1 MADVLEVETDTI
13 RMEQTLD
20 ELEVDSIVF
29 IRLVV
34 QCETVLSMQFEDEM
48 LLISRFP
55 TVQVFVDYVNQMRQ
69 QGLSKREALL
79 ETGRDRIRPILMTA
93 LTTILA
99 LTTMAFDQS
108 AGAVMMKP
116 LALTTIGGLIY
127 ATVLTLFIVP
137 VLYDVFHRREAKV
150 HEPQEANAQ

>member
-1 MADVLEVETDTI
+1 MLPVYTDKILALMSDVLEVETDTI

-55 TVQVFVDYVNQMRQ
+55 TVQVFVDYVNGRLSGLPD
-69 QGLSKREALL
+69 QGN
-79 ETGRDRIRPILMTA
+79 T
-93 LTTILA
+93 
-99 LTTMAFDQS
+99 
-108 AGAVMMKP
+108 
-116 LALTTIGGLIY
+116 
-127 ATVLTLFIVP
+127 
-137 VLYDVFHRREAKV
+137 
-150 HEPQEANAQ
+150 